1 MVRDGEITLHLT
13 VVLSLKE
20 NRVLHFIVAEEAL
33 NVRPDGEGG
42 HVRLVDEVEDTLG
55 DGGVDPVG
63 EGVIN

>member
-1 MVRDGEITLHLT
+1 M
-13 VVLSLKE
+13 
-20 NRVLHFIVAEEAL
+20 LHFIVAEEAL

-42 HVRLVDEVEDTLG
+42 QVRLVDEVEDTLG